1 MAIRRAFAQEDS
13 KGLQSSSISSSRS
26 RQYNDIDLTL
36 AIKPTS
42 GEVYKKSNGGAV
54 KQAIKTLILTNLL
67 EKPFRADFGADL
79 RSQLFDLADRGGS
92 AVLRRN
98 ITETIEI
105 YEPRAEV
112 LAVNVNLQ
120 PDRNSLDVTLK
131 FKVVNTEE
139 ETTFTTTLA
148 RLR

>member
-1 MAIRRAFAQEDS
+1 MAIRRAFAQEDNN
-13 KGLQSSSISSSRS
+13 LQTSSISSSRS
-26 RQYNDIDLTL
+26 RQYKDIDLTL

-54 KQAIKTLILTNLL
+54 KQAVKTLILTNLL
-67 EKPFRADFGADL
+67 EKPFRPDFGGNLA
-79 RSQLFDLADRGGS
+79 SQLFELADGGNS
-92 AVLRRN
+92 GIVKRN
-98 ITETIEI
+98 IMESIEVF
-105 YEPRAEV
+105 EPRAEV
-112 LAVNVNLQ
+112 ISIDVSPQSDKNL
-120 PDRNSLDVTLK
+120 LDVTIK

>member
-1 MAIRRAFAQEDS
+1 MAIRRAFAQEDNN
-13 KGLQSSSISSSRS
+13 LQTSSISSSRS

-54 KQAIKTLILTNLL
+54 KQAVKTLILTDLL
-67 EKPFRADFGADL
+67 EKPFRPDFGGNL
-79 RSQLFDLADRGGS
+79 RGQLFDLADRGKS
-92 AVLRRN
+92 SVLKRN
-98 ITETIEI
+98 IIKNIEV

-112 LAVNVNLQ
+112 LSVDVNLQ